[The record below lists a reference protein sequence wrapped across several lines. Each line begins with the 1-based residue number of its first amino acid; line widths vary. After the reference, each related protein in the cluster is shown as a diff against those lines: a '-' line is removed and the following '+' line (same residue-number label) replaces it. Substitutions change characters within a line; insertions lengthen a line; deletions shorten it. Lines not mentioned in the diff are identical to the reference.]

1 MSSERDGMARS
12 VQVRLARHAKSIG
25 VDPNLVLTRYAIER
39 FLYRLSRSP
48 YCERFVLKGALL
60 MLAWM
65 GDTLRPTR
73 DADLL
78 GFGDLT
84 MDALARIFV
93 EICTVPVEGD
103 AMNYQVDSVRVEPIR
118 FEDAYGGDRVT
129 LTAILGAA
137 RLRVQVDVG
146 VGDIVVPAPNWLD
159 YPSLLELPR
168 PRLRAYGP
176 ESVIAEKL
184 HAIVVLGSRNS
195 RMKDFFDLYALAK
208 RGNLNAD
215 AVGEAIAATFQR
227 RDTVLPADWPIGLS
241 EAFSGDAAKRQQWR
255 AFLGKNRLQAPEL
268 DSVNAEIRRFIGE
281 PLIAA
286 RKRAEHR

>member
-1 MSSERDGMARS
+1 M
-12 VQVRLARHAKSIG
+12 QVRLSRHARSIG

-39 FLYRLSRSP
+39 FLYRLSQSP
-48 YCERFVLKGALL
+48 YSERFVLKGALL

-84 MDALARIFV
+84 EDSLMRIFV
-93 EICTVPVEGD
+93 EICGVTAEGD
-103 AMNYQVDSVRVEPIR
+103 AMTYLAETVRVEPIR
-118 FEDAYGGDRVT
+118 FEDAYGGHRINVIGT
-129 LTAILGAA
+129 LGAA

-146 VGDIVVPAPNWLD
+146 IGDVVVPAPVWLD
-159 YPSLLELPR
+159 YPCLLDLPR

-176 ESVIAEKL
+176 ETVIAEKL

-208 RGNLNAD
+208 RGNLDTGAI
-215 AVGEAIAATFQR
+215 GEAIAATFLR
-227 RDTVLPADWPIGLS
+227 RDTALPADWPIGLS
-241 EAFSGDAAKRQQWR
+241 EAFHGNAAKRQQWQ

-268 DSVNAEIRRFIGE
+268 DTVTAEIRRFVGE

-286 RKRAEHR
+286 RRRTEQQ